1 MKMLRK
7 LVSIVAAATLLTS
20 SLAFSFSASAAEADV
35 DSSVASEP
43 KIQEKSENGVILHAF
58 NWSYNSIK
66 ENLPQIAAA
75 GYSTVQTSPVTQP
88 KDFGMSV
95 DVSMQW
101 SKLYQPVSMQIA
113 QSSWL
118 GTREELAA
126 LCTEADKYGIKIIVD
141 IVANHMANYKDPTSG
156 TINKNKLSDE
166 VKTYEPTL
174 YNGYSTYFHSE
185 TSNASDS
192 STHLM
197 VQGHV
202 SDCPDLNTGNSTV
215 QSKMLALLKDCID
228 CGVDGFRF
236 DAAKHIETEKDGSD
250 ASSFWANTLDQ
261 AKSYYKSK
269 NGGKELFA
277 YGEIL
282 NGIGNRDLSGY
293 TNRMRV
299 TENKYSDNI
308 TAGVAKGSTNMAS
321 STNYQLSGSASK
333 AVVWAESH
341 DTYMGESGSSSY
353 SNTSGI
359 TDAQIARAWAIVAA
373 RKGSTPLFFAR
384 PGSAMMGQAAG
395 DLSYKSTVV
404 SEINKF
410 HNAFAS
416 VDSEKVGVSG
426 SSVYVA
432 RGTGGIVI
440 SNLSGNAGSVSISGT
455 GLADGTDYVDTVTG
469 NTFTVS
475 GGTVSGSIGS
485 TGVAVVYKS
494 TATPKATASVETGSF
509 TDDTMT
515 VQLSLENAVSGTYAL
530 ENSAPVTFT
539 GSPTIRIGSDYNVG
553 ETITLNLT
561 AKDAAGNTSANTYYY
576 TKKAPTSS
584 GIYVFLK
591 PSLVSRWSNICCY
604 VYDED
609 TSSTITYVV
618 AGWPGNQMVYD
629 QTLGYYYLEIPA
641 RCLAQ
646 TKGTTN
652 TVDSDF
658 DLPNSPNTY
667 VIFNGTN
674 TSTQLG
680 TQYPAANAVAAQK
693 LKLLGKSRV
702 LDAMN
707 ASGWKETTMTPTKVE
722 VQATDVTK
730 GDAPITVPT
739 ETTTEEPTT
748 EPEPATEFVQIG
760 IFGDANGNGKVDL
773 EDVTVIQRDIAEF
786 DPRLTGDAKLLADV
800 DRDGEVTIKDV
811 TCIQMFLAEYPA
823 QYYAHTN
830 EPYGE
835 YRPVDPQGEK
845 FTVTATSNLFAE
857 NQTKLSKNTG
867 TFTVTYFIN
876 SEKDLLSTD
885 WLLTYDGT
893 KLQPTNTNYMPVAN
907 GAVYNSDLESVQYG
921 IKGNF
926 SDINLVPLKTAD
938 NKQVALVTFI
948 FRVLDPSDTTVNL
961 NVTDLSVS
969 KLNDGESTSK
979 AANEE
984 DIAEAGVVKKPNCS
998 YELIT
1003 SVYSGPFNESYTN
1016 SKDPKVVYNPGQQPT
1031 EPTDPTDPP
1040 IPVGTRKILF
1050 TNNKGWETV
1059 NIHYWGSSQGDT
1071 EWPGVEMTPAGTN
1084 TFGEPQY
1091 SFDIPTDV
1099 TGLIFNDGKAE
1110 GGAQTVDVDY
1120 DNAVTGWYPT
1130 DEQDDKGHW
1139 YVDNWISGED
1149 PTEGPGPDPGTTK
1162 TIEFTDNQG
1171 WGTASIYILDANGNE
1186 LTAWPGFGMNKKG
1199 DNGYG
1204 GTNYYYDVPS
1214 DASVVIFSDGK
1225 TENAEQTVDIPFDNT
1240 VTGYYP
1246 TVKNDEG
1253 KWEVDSWK
1261 STDPDPQP
1269 GGTRTIFFTDNK
1281 GWGSVNIHYWGSSQ
1295 GDTEWPG
1302 VEMTPAGTNTFGEPQ
1317 YSFNISTD
1325 VEGMVFNNG
1334 SDQTVD
1340 VPYDGNATGWYPLDT
1355 KDSNGHYEVGSW
1367 SEGGTSGG
1375 GGSADGYYLVGFF
1388 DGVDYWGT
1396 DHPFSG
1402 GKVTMTFNETSY
1414 AFIRDAAG
1422 NAFMTN
1428 GFAGED
1434 ATSATL
1440 YSTDITGEKSDK
1452 LIAPAGTVTFTLTN
1466 NGDGT
1471 FTLSTDG
1478 TGGGEITETKTIE
1491 FTNTNNWD
1499 DVYVYVYTPGG
1510 EQAAWPGS
1518 MMELKGDNGYG
1529 GVNYQYAVPTNAQF
1543 IIFNN
1548 GKDSDQ
1554 GGQQTVDVP
1563 FNSAIDGWYLTGNT
1577 NAEGKYEVGYWP
1589 TDEPVPS
1596 ETKTVLFTN
1605 NNSWSKVYCY
1615 AWDDDEV
1622 KYLGEWPGT
1631 EMTDI
1636 GDNGY
1641 GKHNFS
1647 VEVPTSAKYLIFT
1660 NNSGQQTVDIPFDQ
1674 TKTGWYLTGSG
1685 ANNAL
1690 QVGSW

>member
-43 KIQEKSENGVILHAF
+43 KIQEKSEDGVILHAF

-126 LCTEADKYGIKIIVD
+126 LCTEADKYGIKIIID

-707 ASGWKETTMTPTKVE
+707 ASDWKETTMTPTKVE

-938 NKQVALVTFI
+938 NKQVALATFT

-979 AANEE
+979 AENEE

-1050 TNNKGWETV
+1050 TNNKGWET
-1059 NIHYWGSSQGDT
+1059 
-1071 EWPGVEMTPAGTN
+1071 
-1084 TFGEPQY
+1084 
-1091 SFDIPTDV
+1091 
-1099 TGLIFNDGKAE
+1099 
-1110 GGAQTVDVDY
+1110 
-1120 DNAVTGWYPT
+1120 
-1130 DEQDDKGHW
+1130 
-1139 YVDNWISGED
+1139 
-1149 PTEGPGPDPGTTK
+1149 
-1162 TIEFTDNQG
+1162 
-1171 WGTASIYILDANGNE
+1171 
-1186 LTAWPGFGMNKKG
+1186 
-1199 DNGYG
+1199 
-1204 GTNYYYDVPS
+1204 
-1214 DASVVIFSDGK
+1214 
-1225 TENAEQTVDIPFDNT
+1225 
-1240 VTGYYP
+1240 
-1246 TVKNDEG
+1246 
-1253 KWEVDSWK
+1253 
-1261 STDPDPQP
+1261 
-1269 GGTRTIFFTDNK
+1269 
-1281 GWGSVNIHYWGSSQ
+1281 VNIHYWGSSQ